1 MKEALRQLEAW
12 LSEEGIATGARFVN
26 HIEYDCNWRGAF
38 RVILREWRDKK
49 LFEWMREGTNNTGG
63 LGEAVSCAVKAAR
76 ETPGG
81 YVPAKPQGAKRA

>member
-49 LFEWMREGTNNTGG
+49 LFEWMREGTNNTGRSRG
-63 LGEAVSCAVKAAR
+63 SRLMRRQSGARNTWRVCAS
-76 ETPGG
+76 
-81 YVPAKPQGAKRA
+81 